1 MKTNE
6 KDLQKLMGFET
17 QKNVSDRLFQKISE
31 LIMTGEL
38 QEGYVFPNET
48 VLCEQLNVGRT
59 SLREAYK
66 ALELSG
72 YVTRTK
78 RGTTVNSRSSIL
90 SATPLRTVFH
100 AADHE
105 DFTRFRLMIE
115 PQCAALAAANAGL
128 NDVEKLDLII
138 CQSQDALDV
147 LDYERLMD
155 LDEQFHTGI
164 AAMSGSKLLSS
175 IIAVMAAEWR
185 TGIRR
190 NFEAA
195 ISTRP
200 ELFATMILQHRAIAD
215 AILSRDLSAG
225 NLMEEHIRTVTL

>member
-1 MKTNE
+1 MKAND
-6 KDLQKLMGFET
+6 KDLQKLMGFSS

-31 LIMTGEL
+31 LIMSGEL
-38 QEGYVFPNET
+38 EEGYMFPNET

-78 RGTTVNSRSSIL
+78 KGTVVSSRSSIL
-90 SATPLRTVFH
+90 NATPLRTVFH

-115 PQCAALAAANAGL
+115 AQCASLAAVHASL
-128 NDVEKLDLII
+128 HDVEKLDGII
-138 CQSQDALDV
+138 EQSKDALKDQ
-147 LDYERLMD
+147 DYERLMD

-164 AAMSGSKLLSS
+164 AAMSGSGLIST
-175 IIAVMAAEWR
+175 IITVMAAEWR
-185 TGIRR
+185 AGIRR

-195 ISTRP
+195 ISSRP
-200 ELFATMILQHRAIAD
+200 DLFETMIIQHRGIAD
-215 AILSRDLSAG
+215 AIRRRDTSAG
-225 NLMEEHIRTVTL
+225 KLMEEHIRSVTL

>member
-6 KDLQKLMGFET
+6 KDLQILMGFES

-31 LIMTGEL
+31 LIMSGEL
-38 QEGYVFPNET
+38 EEGYTFPNET

-78 RGTTVNSRSSIL
+78 KGTVVNSRMSIL
-90 SATPLRTVFH
+90 NATPLRTVFH
-100 AADHE
+100 GADHE
-105 DFTRFRLMIE
+105 DFTRFRLIIE

-128 NDVEKLDLII
+128 KDVEKLDDLIR
-138 CQSQDALDV
+138 QSEDALNEK
-147 LDYERLMD
+147 DYERLMD
-155 LDEQFHTGI
+155 LDEQFHTSI
-164 AAMSGSKLLSS
+164 AAMSGSGLIRS
-175 IIAVMAAEWR
+175 IITVMAAEWKA
-185 TGIRR
+185 GIRR

-195 ISTRP
+195 IQNSP
-200 ELFATMILQHRAIAD
+200 QLFDTMILQHRAIAD
-215 AILSRDLSAG
+215 AIRSRDTSAG
-225 NLMEEHIRTVTL
+225 KLMEEHIRTVTL